1 MLEITKTPEKA
12 IQGTGYTSK
21 WLATDSPIVFEVQRK
36 DNNIATTVNDGGK
49 ARITLSTSNSLFY
62 LSVGEFISVHD
73 AVSGVSF
80 ITSVLTK
87 HSDTDYTLNIAYAN
101 QQFSYYVAYQKPVN
115 YFFDVKLTVNGV
127 EQSATARFTPQL
139 NGLAKCDI
147 SGYLQ
152 TYVSDEKTGT
162 YIDNNTAETNQSG
175 NFTFA
180 VSENYIGNTN
190 TTYLVNNNIWYYVKA
205 ARSIEKGTNV
215 AEFVPNLEAQAEFL
229 NYFEEPTYWL
239 GLPFDISFVYSEL
252 LAGKPVQLIEKHYNS
267 LNVLLSTQTKDLDS
281 NAIGYLNSAAIKA
294 ESIEPTCDYITL
306 SLVTDDAQPPVVV
319 DTWYITASPFSPSNP
334 WTFVKTGT
342 NVTATVNYAG
352 AKKAVSPLP
361 VLDLPDISLIPIT
374 AKQATY
380 IGNKS
385 ISALQQ
391 FYNKIRIIAQ
401 TNSYT
406 ELSIAG
412 KIKAIVV
419 TTHGEVG
426 YYSAMEITVPNT
438 VATLSEFNALLGQLI
453 TACGDDINSQLRGG
467 QISVNNSGSYID
479 IVASGGDA
487 VAVYLSS
494 SNRVDFNFD
503 VLAAASSWTMSTPIT
518 VPVSQDLYLID
529 TDGKIKNGWRIKE
542 IGFVTGLLS
551 NDYEFTYSLV

>member
-36 DNNIATTVNDGGK
+36 DNNIATTVNNGGK
-49 ARITLSTSNSLFY
+49 TRITLSTSNSLFY
-62 LSVGEFISVHD
+62 LSVGEFISIHD

-87 HSDTDYTLNIAYAN
+87 HSDTDYTLNIAYAS

-115 YFFDVKLTVNGV
+115 YFFEVKLNVNGV

-152 TYVSDEKTGT
+152 TYVSDDKVGT
-162 YIDNNTAETNQSG
+162 YSDDFTAETNQSG

-190 TTYLVNNNIWYYVKA
+190 TTYLVNNNTWHYVKA

-229 NYFEEPTYWL
+229 NYFEEPTYWI

-267 LNVLLSTQTKDLDS
+267 LNVLLSTQTKNVDAAL
-281 NAIGYLNSAAIKA
+281 IGKLVSAAIKA

-352 AKKAVSPLP
+352 TKKAVSPLP

-391 FYNKIRIIAQ
+391 FNSRLKVTPQ
-401 TNSYT
+401 TYSFT
-406 ELSIAG
+406 QLSISG
-412 KIKAIVV
+412 KIKATLV
-419 TTHGEVG
+419 TTYAGDG
-426 YYSAMEITVPNT
+426 YYSAMEIVVPNT
-438 VATLSEFNALLGQLI
+438 VTTLSAFNALLLQLLQACATSINDQLGGTHI
-453 TACGDDINSQLRGG
+453 T
-467 QISVNNSGSYID
+467 ISNDVSS
-479 IVASGGDA
+479 VTVQASAGNA
-487 VAVYLSS
+487 LALYVSS
-494 SNRVDFNFD
+494 SNRVDFRLD
-503 VLAAASSWTMSTPIT
+503 TLAAASNWTMSTPIT

-529 TDGKIKNGWRIKE
+529 TDGKVKNGWRIKE
-542 IGFVTGLLS
+542 AGFVTGLLS
-551 NDYEFTYSLV
+551 DDYEFTYSLV